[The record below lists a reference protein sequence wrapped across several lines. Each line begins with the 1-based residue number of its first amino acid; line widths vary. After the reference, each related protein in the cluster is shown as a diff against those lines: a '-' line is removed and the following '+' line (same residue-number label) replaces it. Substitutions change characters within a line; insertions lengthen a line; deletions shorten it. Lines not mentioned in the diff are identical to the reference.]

1 MKKTLFF
8 VILLLSFIGL
18 TAEQIV
24 VSQYP
29 DDIRLTNS
37 NPNNMELEFTLGSFY
52 REPVTINGDSWYHL
66 FLKKEG
72 ITLEAGMPQVPVL
85 ARSLIIPAT
94 AKMHLNI
101 TNSEY
106 VELTLPVAPSKG
118 NLTRDIDPATIP
130 YTFADFYQSGES
142 YPAEIAYLTEPFI
155 LRDYRGITVRFQ
167 PFIYYPA
174 TQTLRVY
181 TKLNISVYA
190 QGTDLTNALLNP
202 KTSYSRYFESTYQNM
217 FLNFSAAKYPSLDEE
232 GRILV
237 IKHNMFDAT
246 IQPWVDWKRQ
256 LGFTVDVVDV
266 TQAGSTAA
274 NIKTYIQNQYDLNNG
289 LMFVQLV
296 GDAPQVPTLTYAGG
310 GSDPSYALL
319 AGNDNYYDIFVG
331 RFSAQTVAE
340 LETQVTRSIYYER
353 DIAPGATWLEKAIG
367 IASAEGGGGQGDMGE
382 SDITHMNNIRTDLLN
397 YGYTTIDQIYD
408 PGATAAQVSNS
419 VNQGRGF
426 INYCGHGADTYWVTT
441 NFNNNNAN
449 ALTNDYML
457 PLIVSVACVNG
468 NFVSQTCF
476 AEAWMRSVNET
487 TNAPAGAITFWGS
500 TINQSWA
507 PPMRGQDEVTD
518 LLVGNLK
525 YRVGGLLFNG
535 AHKMIEVYGSQ
546 GLADART
553 WTIFGDAS
561 LMVRTKNPQVITATF
576 NPVLFLGMSS
586 FAVQT
591 IPGGR
596 ITLTNNGIIYGKG
609 IADATGN
616 CVINLDIIPDLPM
629 DMTLTI
635 SAFDYQTYIQTI
647 QVLPS
652 SGPYLVVE
660 ETTFSDV
667 NDNIFT
673 TGETVF
679 LDMNLSNIG
688 SETATSVSV
697 TLSTND
703 SYVTLLNPT
712 LTIGDIDSGNVS
724 STGTFQIQLSNS
736 IPDEHTVNLHIFIAT
751 SDGETFENNC
761 SFIAYAPDITW
772 GPLQINDSLG
782 NNNGRIDAGENVTI
796 TFNVTNS
803 GHCDAADIST
813 TLIVNGVSHL
823 ITPIIS
829 TIENLPVSQTGQMI
843 YNVTFSSQ
851 IPMGTS
857 VQLTAMTM
865 FGEYLSVHTY
875 TIVVGI
881 VMENFDFGFSNFPWV
896 FEGGNWT
903 ISPDSFNGSMA
914 AKSPSINNN
923 SSTSISITYQC
934 PQAGEISFW
943 KKVSSEPSCDFLK
956 FYINGILK
964 FQWSGTD
971 DFWSQVTYPVSPGT
985 NVFKWEYVKNNGS
998 YQGSDCAWLDDII
1011 FPSTGEQIGIPVFVI
1026 DMEDINFGE
1035 VIVNTIVSQTVTICN
1050 CGTASM
1056 LGTIATES
1064 PFSLGEPSM
1073 PAYYLEYIIPVG
1085 ESFTFNVNFQPLQN
1099 SVYTGTL
1106 IINSDDPNALVNTIP
1121 LYGTGQP
1128 VANDDPVAVLV
1139 TSLKGCYP
1147 NPFNPTTTISF
1158 SIKEKTPVELIIYN
1172 ILGQKVRTLVNQPL
1186 EPGEHSIVWNGTDN
1200 KGRSVASGIYFYRMK
1215 AGNYSETKKMVLKK

>member
-72 ITLEAGMPQVPVL
+72 LTLEAGMPQVPVL
-85 ARSLIIPAT
+85 ARSLIIPAL

-237 IKHNMFDAT
+237 IKHSMFDAT

-296 GDAPQVPTLTYAGG
+296 GDAPQIPTLTYSGG

-340 LETQVTRSIYYER
+340 LETQVARSIYYER

-367 IASAEGGGGQGDMGE
+367 IASAEGGSGQGDMGE

-397 YGYTTIDQIYD
+397 YGYTTVDQIYD

-535 AHKMIEVYGSQ
+535 AHKIIEVYGSQ

-712 LTIGDIDSGNVS
+712 LTIGDINSGNVS

-761 SFIAYAPDITW
+761 SFIAYAPAITW

>member
-29 DDIRLTNS
+29 DDIRLINS

-237 IKHNMFDAT
+237 IKHSMFDAT

-296 GDAPQVPTLTYAGG
+296 GDAPQIPTLTYSGG

-340 LETQVTRSIYYER
+340 LETQVARSIYYER

-487 TNAPAGAITFWGS
+487 TNAPAGAIAFWGS

>member
-237 IKHNMFDAT
+237 IKHSMFDAT

-296 GDAPQVPTLTYAGG
+296 GDAPQIPTLTYSGG

-340 LETQVTRSIYYER
+340 LETQVARSIYYER

-367 IASAEGGGGQGDMGE
+367 IASAEGGSGQGDMGE
-382 SDITHMNNIRTDLLN
+382 SDITHINNIRTDLLN
-397 YGYTTIDQIYD
+397 YGYTTVDQIYD

-535 AHKMIEVYGSQ
+535 AHKIIEVYGSQ

-761 SFIAYAPDITW
+761 SFIAYAPAITW

-914 AKSPSINNN
+914 AKSPFINNN

-1158 SIKEKTPVELIIYN
+1158 SIKEKAPVELVIYN

>member
-72 ITLEAGMPQVPVL
+72 LTLEAGMPQVPVL
-85 ARSLIIPAT
+85 ARSLIIPAL

-237 IKHNMFDAT
+237 IKHSMFDAT

-296 GDAPQVPTLTYAGG
+296 GDAPQIPTLTYSGG

-340 LETQVTRSIYYER
+340 LETQVARSIYYER

-367 IASAEGGGGQGDMGE
+367 IASAEGGSGQGDMGE

-397 YGYTTIDQIYD
+397 YGYTTVDQIYD

-535 AHKMIEVYGSQ
+535 AHKIIEVYGSQ

-712 LTIGDIDSGNVS
+712 LTIGDINSGNVS

-761 SFIAYAPDITW
+761 SFIAYAPAITW

-914 AKSPSINNN
+914 AKSPFINNN

>member
-29 DDIRLTNS
+29 DDIRLINS

-181 TKLNISVYA
+181 TKLNISIYA

-367 IASAEGGGGQGDMGE
+367 IASAEGGSGQGDMGE

-487 TNAPAGAITFWGS
+487 TNAPAGAIAFWGS

>member
-72 ITLEAGMPQVPVL
+72 LTLEAGMPQVPVL
-85 ARSLIIPAT
+85 ARSLIIPAL

-237 IKHNMFDAT
+237 IKHSMFDAT

-296 GDAPQVPTLTYAGG
+296 GDAPQIPTLTYSGG

-340 LETQVTRSIYYER
+340 LETQVARSIYYER

-367 IASAEGGGGQGDMGE
+367 IASAEGGSGQGDMGE

-397 YGYTTIDQIYD
+397 YGYTTVDQIYD

-535 AHKMIEVYGSQ
+535 AHKIIEVYGSQ

-761 SFIAYAPDITW
+761 SFIAYAPAITW

-914 AKSPSINNN
+914 AKSPFINNN

-1158 SIKEKTPVELIIYN
+1158 SIKEKAPVELVIYN

>member
-29 DDIRLTNS
+29 DDIRLINS

-181 TKLNISVYA
+181 TKLNISIYA

-487 TNAPAGAITFWGS
+487 TNAPAGAIAFWGS

-535 AHKMIEVYGSQ
+535 AHKIIEVYGSQ

>member
-8 VILLLSFIGL
+8 VILLFSFIGL

-237 IKHNMFDAT
+237 IKHSMFDAT

-266 TQAGSTAA
+266 TQVGSTAA

-296 GDAPQVPTLTYAGG
+296 GDAPQIPTLTYSGG

-340 LETQVTRSIYYER
+340 LETQVARSIYYER

-367 IASAEGGGGQGDMGE
+367 IASAEGGSGQGDMGE
-382 SDITHMNNIRTDLLN
+382 SDITHINNIRTDLLN
-397 YGYTTIDQIYD
+397 YGYTTVDQIYD

-535 AHKMIEVYGSQ
+535 AHKIIEVYGSQ

-561 LMVRTKNPQVITATF
+561 LMVRTKNPQVITAAF

-703 SYVTLLNPT
+703 SYVTLLNPI

-724 STGTFQIQLSNS
+724 SAGTFQIQLSNS
-736 IPDEHTVNLHIFIAT
+736 IPDEHTVNLYIFIAT

-761 SFIAYAPDITW
+761 SFIAYAPAITW
-772 GPLQINDSLG
+772 GPLQIDDSLG

-1026 DMEDINFGE
+1026 DMEDINFGD

-1158 SIKEKTPVELIIYN
+1158 SIKEKTPVEHQAKSL
-1172 ILGQKVRTLVNQPL
+1172 
-1186 EPGEHSIVWNGTDN
+1186 
-1200 KGRSVASGIYFYRMK
+1200 
-1215 AGNYSETKKMVLKK
+1215 